1 MLKVYCVENVIEII
15 IQAEILQLYLN
26 LISIRRFE
34 QNRRNPL
41 FLTLPL
47 LLLAASPT
55 KESWTILV
63 WKIHSWKIHI
73 WQYIFEKYKNIRPFY
88 FYVFQQHFRRKVR
101 NRKTHIWK
109 IHIWKYTFQK
119 YTFKEKN
126 CFFGPL
132 YFHFLRRARRRKVRN
147 SFEKLSRQK
156 MQRNAK
162 QHFDNMKEAAN
173 NFSNSTRNIFWGN
186 LSGRGL
192 NGQGMDRKAFLVQKQ
207 KQNRE
212 KLDSDV
218 WQRKTTRAGQLII
231 GWADKPREAR
241 GRQAKMYSIVRY
253 SERQDKPS
261 SIVV

>member
-162 QHFDNMKEAAN
+162 KHFDNIWKSLQTTFPTALETSFEEIWVGEASMGKAWTEKH
-173 NFSNSTRNIFWGN
+173 FWSRN
-186 LSGRGL
+186 R
-192 NGQGMDRKAFLVQKQ
+192 
-207 KQNRE
+207 NR
-212 KLDSDV
+212 
-218 WQRKTTRAGQLII
+218 I
-231 GWADKPREAR
+231 
-241 GRQAKMYSIVRY
+241 
-253 SERQDKPS
+253 ERN
-261 SIVV
+261 